1 MFFLV
6 TFYNILN
13 LFAMMLMT
21 KSLSPRPLTHSA
33 VMVLFANIA
42 YHEVRGA
49 VMGISE
55 TIACVT
61 RCIVRPLSLPH
72 S

>member
-13 LFAMMLMT
+13 LFAMMLMM
-21 KSLSPRPLTHSA
+21 KSLSPLPLTCSA

-42 YHEVRGA
+42 YHEVCGA

-61 RCIVRPLSLPH
+61 RCIVPPRPLSH
-72 S
+72 V